1 MNQRR
6 AIIAVALTALL
17 AIAPPVPG
25 HATLQLNGPT
35 VAEQFLLAAA
45 NQDRTAR
52 GLPQLRYNPTLTEA
66 ARYHAREMAAHGD
79 ISHQFPGEPELSE
92 RGAKAGAHFSIITEN
107 VAEAPDAS
115 QLHDLWM
122 HSPGHRANLLD
133 PEVDSVGISVVYRN
147 HEAFAVEDF
156 ANTVES
162 LSYNQQES
170 TVSNLLTRSG
180 LRIADP
186 NLVTQEEA
194 RKTCLMS
201 TGYAAHRQPWFV
213 MRYTADRLTELP
225 TELQHRLQS
234 GRYHQAVVGACTD
247 PDSTGPFTG
256 YNIAVLLYP

>member
-1 MNQRR
+1 MNPRR
-6 AIIAVALTALL
+6 AIIATSIATLL
-17 AIAPPVPG
+17 AMAPAVPG
-25 HATLQLNGPT
+25 HATPQFKGPT

-45 NQDRTAR
+45 NLDRAAR
-52 GLPQLRYNPTLTEA
+52 GLQQLHYNPILSEA

-133 PEVDSVGISVVYRN
+133 PQVDSVGISVVYRN

-170 TVSNLLTRSG
+170 TVSNLLTQSG